1 MAKLIKYEYINDIH
15 VYKCDLT
22 DEMHQLWKEDED
34 AFWVKYGMIVEEKM
48 EFSHDKVGDPND
60 EYQLEED

>member
-1 MAKLIKYEYINDIH
+1 
-15 VYKCDLT
+15 
-22 DEMHQLWKEDED
+22 MHQLWKEDED

-60 EYQLEED
+60 EYELEED